1 MAETEGVLKIKDL
14 FLEFPGNAGARPVLQ
29 GVNLTLREAEALV
42 LAGESG
48 SGKSITALSC
58 TANLPRNAK
67 ITSGS
72 IIYRGQ
78 EVLKMRKEELRGI
91 RGREIA
97 YVFQEPAAYL
107 NPLFTVGSQIAE
119 AIIRHR
125 NQPLGKA
132 LQIAEALLEQ
142 VRIPDPGRVLSS
154 YPHQLSGGMNQ
165 RVFIAMSLAA
175 HPKVLIADEPTT
187 SLDATAESQ
196 ILRLF
201 TDLMQEYRF
210 ALLFITHNLSI
221 AKRIAERVCI
231 MFQGRVVEEGSW
243 QEVSASPRHFHTR
256 ELMEAY
262 EKIGRL

>member
-1 MAETEGVLKIKDL
+1 MAETEGVLTIRDL
-14 FLEFPGNAGARPVLQ
+14 CLEFLSNARAKPVLQ
-29 GVNLTLREAEALV
+29 GVNLTLREKEVLV

-67 ITSGS
+67 VTAGS

-78 EVLKMRKEELRGI
+78 EVLKMREEELRGI
-91 RGREIA
+91 RGAQIA

-119 AIIRHR
+119 AIIQHR
-125 NQPLGKA
+125 SQPFGKA

-165 RVFIAMSLAA
+165 RVFIAMSLAL

-196 ILRLF
+196 ILKLF
-201 TDLMQEYRF
+201 TDLMQEYHF
-210 ALLFITHNLSI
+210 SLLFITHNLSI
-221 AKRIAERVCI
+221 AKRIADRVCI

-262 EKIGRL
+262 EKIGRF